1 MSPSPSHNRRA
12 AGQTATTISLSSD
25 VLEYVKQQAAAE
37 DRSVSY
43 WLRRLIERE
52 LRSHLD
58 TGQSVAETSTV
69 YTAPKRRKRR

>member
-58 TGQSVAETSTV
+58 TGGTVAETPKPYGT
-69 YTAPKRRKRR
+69 PKRRRR